1 MRKEMLLRAALL
13 LLPTLILAGWALSL
27 PLLRAAEPVM
37 RVRLAG
43 FDPRDL
49 LRGHYLLARLDI
61 AGLPPGRAGAGDCVC
76 LTPGGADGRPG
87 FTALPA
93 CTPDVLSS
101 CAYPLADPGRELR
114 LYQSQERAVRLEALL
129 RDAKV
134 RVDVAVRFD
143 GQGGIALEDIQVDGK
158 SLPETE

>member
-1 MRKEMLLRAALL
+1 MRKEALLRVAVLA
-13 LLPTLILAGWALSL
+13 LPTLVLAGWALSL
-27 PLLRAAEPVM
+27 PMLRADDPVM
-37 RVRLAG
+37 RVRLTG

-61 AGLPPGRAGAGDCVC
+61 AGLPPGGAGAGDCVC

-87 FTALPA
+87 FMALPA
-93 CTPDVLSS
+93 CTPDVLST
-101 CAYPLADPGRELR
+101 CRYPLADPGRELR
-114 LYQSQERAVRLEALL
+114 IYQSRERALRLEALL

-134 RVDVAVRFD
+134 RVDVALRFD
-143 GQGGIALEDIQVDGK
+143 GKGGIALEDVQVNGK

>member
-1 MRKEMLLRAALL
+1 MRKETLLRAALL
-13 LLPTLILAGWALSL
+13 LLPTVILTGWALSL
-27 PLLRAAEPVM
+27 PLLRADDPVM

-61 AGLPPGRAGAGDCVC
+61 AGLPPGRLAAEDCVC

-93 CTPDVLSS
+93 CTPDVLSA
-101 CAYPLADPGRELR
+101 CRYPLANPGQELR
-114 LYQSQERAVRLEALL
+114 IYQSQERAVRLEALL

-143 GQGGIALEDIQVDGK
+143 GKGGIALEDVQVDGK

>member
-1 MRKEMLLRAALL
+1 MRKEALLRAALL
-13 LLPTLILAGWALSL
+13 LLPTVILAGWALSL
-27 PLLRAAEPVM
+27 PVLRADDPVM

-61 AGLPPGRAGAGDCVC
+61 AGLPPGRLGAEDCVC

-87 FTALPA
+87 FTTLPS
-93 CTPDVLSS
+93 CTPDVLSA
-101 CAYPLADPGRELR
+101 CPYPLADPGRELQI
-114 LYQSQERAVRLEALL
+114 YQSQERAVRLEALL
-129 RDAKV
+129 RDATV
-134 RVDVAVRFD
+134 RVDIAVRFD
-143 GQGGIALEDIQVDGK
+143 GQGGIALEDIQVEGK

>member
-1 MRKEMLLRAALL
+1 MRKEALLRAALL
-13 LLPTLILAGWALSL
+13 ALPTLILAGWALSL
-27 PLLRAAEPVM
+27 PLLRADDPVM

-61 AGLPPGRAGAGDCVC
+61 AGLPPGRMGEADCIC

-87 FTALPA
+87 FTTLPS
-93 CTPDVLSS
+93 CTPDTLRT

-114 LYQSQERAVRLEALL
+114 IYQSQERAVRLETLL
-129 RDAKV
+129 RDTKV

>member
-1 MRKEMLLRAALL
+1 MRKEALLRAALL
-13 LLPTLILAGWALSL
+13 ALPTVILGGWAFSL
-27 PLLRAAEPVM
+27 PLLRVDDPVM

-61 AGLPPGRAGAGDCVC
+61 AGLPPGSVGVGECVC

-87 FTALPA
+87 FKTLPA
-93 CTPDVLSS
+93 CTPDVLSA
-101 CAYPLADPGRELR
+101 CPYPLADPGRELR
-114 LYQSQERAVRLEALL
+114 IYQSQERAVRLEALL
-129 RDAKV
+129 RDATV